1 MAILVSIG
9 IYCLCKQKSN
19 SDEHA
24 AVKKA
29 APRPRKYDLSQRLDT
44 DARGNGSDIEMPPTA
59 VHRKLKNKNKENE
72 NSFVVPSNKGN

>member
-9 IYCLCKQKSN
+9 IYCLCKKKSN

-29 APRPRKYDLSQRLDT
+29 ASRPRQYDLSQRLDT

-59 VHRKLKNKNKENE
+59 VHRKLKNKENQ
-72 NSFVVPSNKGN
+72 NSYVVPPNKGN